1 VRWWDGVEV
10 SSVLD
15 VRPVA
20 GRADLERFLKL
31 PWLIYEG
38 DPNWVPP
45 LLSDVRKALDPQKH
59 PFYEHAEVAL
69 FLARRGRDVV
79 GRIAAV
85 VNRAHNEFHED
96 RLGFFGLFECID
108 DQGVADALLEKAEA
122 WLRERGMSAVQGP
135 MNLSTNEEVCS
146 PGVLIDGWQR
156 PPAILMGHNP
166 RYYAELITRAGYA
179 KTKDLLAYWLE
190 SETTPARL
198 QRSYDRL
205 LRDGR
210 VKLRSL
216 DVRRFDDEVAVVR
229 DIYNSAWERNWGFV
243 PMSGAELDYMA
254 RHLKPIVE
262 PKLCAFAE
270 VDGEPVGFALGLPDY
285 NVALK
290 HVDGR
295 LFPFGLVK
303 LLWHRRKIAHARAIT
318 LGLKPGFR
326 GRGLD
331 GLLIAHL
338 FIEAKKVGIWKG
350 ECSWILE
357 DNWDMR
363 RGLDRIGGVPDKTYR
378 LYEKPLQS

>member
-1 VRWWDGVEV
+1 MSGAIE
-10 SSVLD
+10 
-15 VRPVA
+15 VRPVS

-31 PWLIYEG
+31 PWRIYAG
-38 DPNWVPP
+38 DPLWVPP
-45 LLSDVRKALDPQKH
+45 LLSDVRAALDPARH

-69 FLARRGRDVV
+69 FLARRGRDVL
-79 GRIAAV
+79 GRIAAI
-85 VNRAHNEFHED
+85 VNRAHNEFHAD

-108 DQGVADALLEKAEA
+108 DQGVADALLRTAEH
-122 WLRERGMSAVQGP
+122 WLVERGMTAVQGP

-146 PGVLIDGWQR
+146 PGVLIEGRHR
-156 PPAILMGHNP
+156 PPAVLMGHNP
-166 RYYAELITRAGYA
+166 PYYAELITRAGYVKA
-179 KTKDLLAYWLE
+179 KDLIAYWLE

-198 QRSYDRL
+198 RRVYDRL

-210 VKLRSL
+210 VRLRSL
-216 DVRRFDDEVAVVR
+216 DMRRFDEEVATVR

-243 PMSGAELDYMA
+243 PMTGAELDYMA
-254 RHLKPIVE
+254 RHLKPIAE

-270 VDGEPVGFALGLPDY
+270 VDGAPVGFALGLPDF

-290 HVDGR
+290 HANGR
-295 LFPFGLVK
+295 LFPFGIVK
-303 LLWHRRKIAHARAIT
+303 VLWYRRKIAHARTIT
-318 LGLKPGFR
+318 LGLKPGYR

-338 FIEAKKVGIWKG
+338 FLEAKKIGIWKS

-363 RGLDRIGGVPDKTYR
+363 RGLERIGAVPDKTYR
-378 LYEKPLQS
+378 LYEKPLAA

>member
-1 VRWWDGVEV
+1 V
-10 SSVLD
+10 
-15 VRPVA
+15 
-20 GRADLERFLKL
+20 
-31 PWLIYEG
+31 
-38 DPNWVPP
+38 
-45 LLSDVRKALDPQKH
+45 
-59 PFYEHAEVAL
+59 

-79 GRIAAV
+79 GRVAAV

-108 DQGVADALLEKAEA
+108 DQGVADALLETAEA
-122 WLRERGMSAVQGP
+122 WLRERGMTSIQGP

-146 PGVLIDGWQR
+146 PGVLIDGWHR

-166 RYYAELITRAGYA
+166 RYYAALITRAGYV
-179 KTKDLLAYWLE
+179 KSKDLLAYWLE

-198 QRSYDRL
+198 QRTYDRL

-216 DVRRFDDEVAVVR
+216 DIRRFDDEVAIIR

-243 PMSGAELDYMA
+243 PMTRAELDFLA
-254 RHLKPIVE
+254 RHLKPIAE
-262 PKLCAFAE
+262 PTLCAFAE

-290 HVDGR
+290 HVNGR
-295 LFPFGLVK
+295 LFPFGVVK
-303 LLWHRRKIAHARAIT
+303 LLWYRRRIAQTRVIT
-318 LGLKPGFR
+318 LGLKPGYR
-326 GRGLD
+326 SRGLD
-331 GLLIAHL
+331 GLLISHL
-338 FIEAKKVGIWKG
+338 FNEARKVGIWKG

-363 RGLDRIGGVPDKTYR
+363 RGLDRIGGAPDKTYR
-378 LYEKPLQS
+378 LFEKPLQS